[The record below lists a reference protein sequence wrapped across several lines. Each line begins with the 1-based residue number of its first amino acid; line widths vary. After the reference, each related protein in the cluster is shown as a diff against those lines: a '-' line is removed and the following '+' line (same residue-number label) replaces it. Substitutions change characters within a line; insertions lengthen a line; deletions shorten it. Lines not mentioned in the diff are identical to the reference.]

1 MKLVT
6 KEIKRLLDSNNEKSA
21 EDRVPYLKLFNPCG
35 SATWLITEYH
45 EGEGRFF
52 GLFVGLPSIE
62 TVPFCGMSRPLRQ
75 RANVVLPDPF
85 DPIMAVNSPGR
96 ICKLIDFRTGILTKW
111 KLALISSIMGERG

>member
-1 MKLVT
+1 MFSSQTPVHF
-6 KEIKRLLDSNNEKSA
+6 RLLSW
-21 EDRVPYLKLFNPCG
+21 RV
-35 SATWLITEYH
+35 
-45 EGEGRFF
+45 GRRDFETMPTVRRMKERLSGF
-52 GLFVGLPSIE
+52 FVGRLDRDRAFLRNKQ
-62 TVPFCGMSRPLRQ
+62 TVRQ